1 MSRLPIADGKKHIKA
16 FKKLGWQLD
25 RIKGSHYI
33 LAKKGCEAIL
43 SIPVHGSKPLD
54 TGLLKGL
61 LRDAEIN
68 VEEYL
73 RAFYGR
79 KYIK

>member
-1 MSRLPIADGKKHIKA
+1 M
-16 FKKLGWQLD
+16 GWKLD

-33 LAKKGCEAIL
+33 LVKQGCEAIL

-61 LRDAEIN
+61 LRDANIN
-68 VEEYL
+68 IEEYL
-73 RAFYGR
+73 EAFYSK
-79 KYIK
+79 KYKKLDKKNLI